1 MWSIKKDNTF
11 ISYLIILASLFVLV
25 LFTRVEYEKLQSNL
39 DIRDSHLASV
49 EEKKEELNRLNKIK
63 ASINDDDK
71 EYVKYVTDIKE
82 DELIDYLY
90 TYIESLNSEKG
101 IVNIKNINISEPKKN
116 ELGFTQTDIA
126 IQIIVSN
133 ELTMNQFLDFL
144 TWPNSQ
150 YNFFL
155 DSFSYPN
162 DGRKWAFSVNIP
174 LKIFYK

>member
-1 MWSIKKDNTF
+1 M
-11 ISYLIILASLFVLV
+11 LV
-25 LFTRVEYEKLQSNL
+25 LFTRGEYEKLQSNL

-144 TWPNSQ
+144 T
-150 YNFFL
+150 
-155 DSFSYPN
+155 
-162 DGRKWAFSVNIP
+162 
-174 LKIFYK
+174 

>member
-1 MWSIKKDNTF
+1 
-11 ISYLIILASLFVLV
+11 VLV
-25 LFTRVEYEKLQSNL
+25 LFTRGEYEKLQSNL

-144 TWPNSQ
+144 T
-150 YNFFL
+150 
-155 DSFSYPN
+155 
-162 DGRKWAFSVNIP
+162 
-174 LKIFYK
+174 

>member
-1 MWSIKKDNTF
+1 MWTIKKDNTF
-11 ISYLIILASLFVLV
+11 ISYLIILASLFILV
-25 LFTRVEYEKLQSNL
+25 LFTRGEYEKLQSNL
-39 DIRDSHLASV
+39 DIRDSHLATVS
-49 EEKKEELNRLNKIK
+49 EKKEELNRLNQIK
-63 ASINDDDK
+63 ANIKSDDT
-71 EYVKYVTDIKE
+71 EYKKYLASIKE

-90 TYIESLNSEKG
+90 TFIESLNSEKG

-133 ELTMNQFLDFL
+133 ESTMNRFLDFL
-144 TWPNSQ
+144 TSPSSQ

-162 DGRKWAFSVNIP
+162 DGRKWAFSVNIA

>member
-1 MWSIKKDNTF
+1 M
-11 ISYLIILASLFVLV
+11 LV
-25 LFTRVEYEKLQSNL
+25 LFTRGEYEKLQSNL

-116 ELGFTQTDIA
+116 
-126 IQIIVSN
+126 
-133 ELTMNQFLDFL
+133 
-144 TWPNSQ
+144 
-150 YNFFL
+150 
-155 DSFSYPN
+155 
-162 DGRKWAFSVNIP
+162 
-174 LKIFYK
+174 

>member
-25 LFTRVEYEKLQSNL
+25 LFTRGEYEKLQSNL

-82 DELIDYLY
+82 D
-90 TYIESLNSEKG
+90 
-101 IVNIKNINISEPKKN
+101 
-116 ELGFTQTDIA
+116 
-126 IQIIVSN
+126 
-133 ELTMNQFLDFL
+133 
-144 TWPNSQ
+144 
-150 YNFFL
+150 
-155 DSFSYPN
+155 
-162 DGRKWAFSVNIP
+162 
-174 LKIFYK
+174 

>member
-25 LFTRVEYEKLQSNL
+25 LFTRGEYEKLQSNL

-116 ELGFTQTDIA
+116 ELGFTNRYCDTEYCIKWINDES
-126 IQIIVSN
+126 VSWFSD
-133 ELTMNQFLDFL
+133 LTKLSVQFFP
-144 TWPNSQ
+144 W
-150 YNFFL
+150 
-155 DSFSYPN
+155 
-162 DGRKWAFSVNIP
+162 
-174 LKIFYK
+174 

>member
-25 LFTRVEYEKLQSNL
+25 LFTRGEYEKLQSNL

-90 TYIESLNSEKG
+90 TYI
-101 IVNIKNINISEPKKN
+101 
-116 ELGFTQTDIA
+116 
-126 IQIIVSN
+126 
-133 ELTMNQFLDFL
+133 
-144 TWPNSQ
+144 
-150 YNFFL
+150 
-155 DSFSYPN
+155 
-162 DGRKWAFSVNIP
+162 
-174 LKIFYK
+174 